1 MKMNQIRTYLA
12 GFALVFLSS
21 TFVFSQET
29 SGEVFEYEA
38 GGLEQYMG
46 EGANVGG
53 FIFPSLYFIG
63 TGGVFEP
70 AANPGN
76 FASSEHDPL
85 NEFGIQAIEAHIG
98 LQFGENVSGLISGFG
113 YQGEKEW
120 EAELEEA
127 FLHFQVNDF
136 ITIGGGQF
144 LNQFGFQGG
153 THLHDWFFVNQ
164 NLVNARTLNEGEL
177 ITQGGEIIF
186 NTPQNSGR
194 LTLGAGGVR
203 THSHAHEHGEPE
215 GEDGDE
221 EHHLEADGAG
231 FNNSVF
237 TADYRFRLPFD
248 DSITAALS
256 VATGENGFG
265 ENTQAF
271 GVGVQK
277 VWNGR
282 DHGHGGPDFCTGA
295 TMFRTEFIGRD
306 VEGFTEDGDT
316 VSFDDQGLS
325 SSIHYGLTDVTT
337 LSLRHDWVSGVEMAE
352 LDERHRISP
361 AISTHFGPGDRIR
374 ARLQYDYTHSDTDAI
389 GSEHAAWFQ
398 IQIQWG
404 GQGGSHAGH
413 NH

>member
-1 MKMNQIRTYLA
+1 MSQIRIYLA
-12 GFALVFLSS
+12 GFTLVILSS
-21 TFVFSQET
+21 TFVLSQET
-29 SGEVFEYEA
+29 GQEVFEYEA

-53 FIFPSLYFIG
+53 FLFPSLYLMG
-63 TGGVFEP
+63 TGGVFETG
-70 AANPGN
+70 ANPGD

-85 NEFGIQAIEAHIG
+85 NELGIQAIEAHIG
-98 LQFGENVSGLISGFG
+98 LQFGEDVSGLISGFG
-113 YQGEKEW
+113 YQGEDEW

>member
-1 MKMNQIRTYLA
+1 MNQIRNYLA
-12 GFALVFLSS
+12 GFALVSVSS
-21 TFVFSQET
+21 TFVLSQET
-29 SGEVFEYEA
+29 GQEVFEYEA

-53 FIFPSLYFIG
+53 FLFPSLYLVG
-63 TGGVFEP
+63 TGGVFETG
-70 AANPGN
+70 ANPGD

-85 NEFGIQAIEAHIG
+85 NELGIQAIEAHIG

-113 YQGEKEW
+113 YQGEDES

-164 NLVNARTLNEGEL
+164 NLVNGRTLNEGEL

-306 VEGFTEDGDT
+306 VEGFTGDGDS

>member
-1 MKMNQIRTYLA
+1 
-12 GFALVFLSS
+12 
-21 TFVFSQET
+21 
-29 SGEVFEYEA
+29 
-38 GGLEQYMG
+38 MG

-113 YQGEKEW
+113 YQGEDEW